1 MKIYFHIET
10 RCIRWTET
18 TNGKIF
24 LINTIVYDY
33 HIHKWVY
40 NVKYYLNGD
49 DWCLDP
55 EGTTILRKINERELG
70 WIEKYKD
77 LIEERERE
85 NVAWINQ
92 KQCRKRSFVCKKC
105 EKYYHC
111 YGCVDKINVC
121 DFVQGE

>member
-1 MKIYFHIET
+1 MNRNYKWQDLPYKYDSF
-10 RCIRWTET
+10 
-18 TNGKIF
+18 GF
-24 LINTIVYDY
+24 VFVYDY

-92 KQCRKRSFVCKKC
+92 KQCRKRSFVCKKR